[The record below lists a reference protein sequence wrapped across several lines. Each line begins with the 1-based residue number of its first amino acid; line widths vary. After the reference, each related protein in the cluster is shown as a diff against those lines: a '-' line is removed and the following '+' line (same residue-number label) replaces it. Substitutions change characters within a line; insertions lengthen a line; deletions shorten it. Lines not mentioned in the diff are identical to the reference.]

1 VTQVEQHPAWH
12 QRLRRERKLRNW
24 SQAYVAESIGSNTK
38 TVSRWEQGK
47 AFPGPYLRQKLVE
60 LFGMSSEELGL
71 VFEQEEEGFEASR
84 YWPHPLAPSPSL
96 MERGNMYRTSR
107 QEDWGEAPY
116 IEDFWGRTKELAIV
130 GQWITRD
137 HCRVVAVLGIGG
149 IGKTTFATTIAKQVQ
164 TSFEHVFWR
173 SLQHAPPVESVV
185 ESYLRFVF
193 PERSAHL
200 PKDLETQLSLLV
212 SSFRERRC
220 LLILDNVESVME
232 AGQSAGRYRKGYEGY
247 GRLLQRVGEAF
258 HSSCL
263 LLTSREK
270 PREVAR
276 MEGRV
281 SAVRVLELH
290 GVEAPDGEKILKNA
304 GLFGVDE
311 TWRRLVDV
319 YGGNPLALKLV
330 AEPIHEVFG
339 GDIAGF
345 LREEATVFGDIDDL
359 LEEQFERLG
368 ELEQETLYW
377 LAIAREAVSLS
388 ELRTR
393 MLNGAPR
400 KALVEALDSLRRRS
414 MIESSE
420 GVRFSLQPVIM
431 EYVTGRFVE
440 QVFKEIEAE
449 MASGFLERYSL
460 MEASGKE
467 YVRGSQVRFILAV
480 LAERLLRAFGQE
492 GSAEKLKRILSALR
506 AGHTY
511 EYGPGNILNLLVQ
524 LGADL
529 QGTDF
534 SGLTVKQAY
543 LQDVKLAG
551 VNFAHANLATC
562 VFTDTFS
569 SIQCVALSLDGEL
582 LATGSTTGEISIWE
596 ADRTSL
602 RFTRTEHLDGI
613 RAVAFS
619 PDGRVLVSGSEDGTL
634 RLWDTN
640 TGQCVNVL
648 RGHTRPVRDAAF
660 SPDGQ
665 TIASASEDATV
676 RTWDAATGRSLAIL
690 RGHNG
695 WVRGVAFGSDGNVL
709 ASSGEDETIRLW
721 DTSTGQCFHVLHGH
735 SGPVRAIAFCPH
747 KALLASGGEDT
758 TVRTWNTS
766 TGECLQVL
774 HGHAD
779 LVRAVAFSADGTMI
793 ASSSDD
799 TTIQLWDSS
808 KGESMRVLYGH
819 SSRIWSIAFFPANE
833 TLVSASEDD
842 TLRYWEVRSG
852 QCTRT
857 LHAYSSL
864 IKAVTFSPDGR
875 TLASASEDRLVR
887 LWEVGIGQPTRTL
900 EGHTHRLHCVAF
912 SPDGANVVSGSEDE
926 TVRIWDTST
935 AQCLKVLQ
943 GHTHLVR
950 SVVYNA
956 DGSLIASG
964 SHDQT
969 VRVWD
974 ASTGECLK
982 VLRGNG
988 GVVWSVAFSPD
999 GRLIASASDDA
1010 MVRIWD
1016 VSTGEHINT
1025 LEGHEDRAWFV
1036 AFSPVGRLIASAGD
1050 DATIRLWDTSTGE
1063 CFNILRGHSSWVR
1076 CIAFSPDGSLIA
1088 SGSHDAT
1095 IRLWD
1100 TGTGHCIM
1108 TMRGHSNCVWSVA
1121 FSPAGKT
1128 VASGG
1133 DDGTIRLW
1141 DVSTGEC
1148 TQILRSERPY
1158 EGMNISGAVGLTE
1171 AQRMSLKVL
1180 GAVEVMV

>member
-1 VTQVEQHPAWH
+1 MPARTRLALCQPTRRSTGTGQPAQVIYFHSMRIKVTQLDKTTWH

-60 LFGMSSEELGL
+60 LFGMSSEELGF
-71 VFEQEEEGFEASR
+71 VSEQEEGGFEPSR
-84 YWPHPLAPSPSL
+84 YMHRA
-96 MERGNMYRTSR
+96 SR

-116 IEDFWGRTKELAIV
+116 IGDFWGRTKELAVV

-193 PERSAHL
+193 PERSAHI

-220 LLILDNVESVME
+220 LLILDNVESVIE

-290 GVEAPDGEKILKNA
+290 GVEATDGEKILKNA
-304 GLFGVDE
+304 GLFGIDE

-330 AEPIHEVFG
+330 AEPIREVFG
-339 GDIAGF
+339 GDIADF
-345 LREEATVFGDIDDL
+345 LREEATVFGEIDDL
-359 LEEQFERLG
+359 LEEQFERSG

-393 MLNGAPR
+393 MLNGTPR

-449 MASGFLERYSL
+449 ITSGFLERYAL
-460 MEASGKE
+460 MEASAKE
-467 YVRGSQVRFILAV
+467 YVRASQVRFILAV

-619 PDGRVLVSGSEDGTL
+619 PDGR
-634 RLWDTN
+634 
-640 TGQCVNVL
+640 
-648 RGHTRPVRDAAF
+648 
-660 SPDGQ
+660 

-721 DTSTGQCFHVLHGH
+721 DTSTGQCFNVLHGH

-799 TTIQLWDSS
+799 TT
-808 KGESMRVLYGH
+808 
-819 SSRIWSIAFFPANE
+819 
-833 TLVSASEDD
+833 
-842 TLRYWEVRSG
+842 
-852 QCTRT
+852 
-857 LHAYSSL
+857 
-864 IKAVTFSPDGR
+864 
-875 TLASASEDRLVR
+875 
-887 LWEVGIGQPTRTL
+887 
-900 EGHTHRLHCVAF
+900 
-912 SPDGANVVSGSEDE
+912 
-926 TVRIWDTST
+926 
-935 AQCLKVLQ
+935 
-943 GHTHLVR
+943 
-950 SVVYNA
+950 
-956 DGSLIASG
+956 
-964 SHDQT
+964 
-969 VRVWD
+969 
-974 ASTGECLK
+974 
-982 VLRGNG
+982 
-988 GVVWSVAFSPD
+988 
-999 GRLIASASDDA
+999 
-1010 MVRIWD
+1010 
-1016 VSTGEHINT
+1016 
-1025 LEGHEDRAWFV
+1025 
-1036 AFSPVGRLIASAGD
+1036 
-1050 DATIRLWDTSTGE
+1050 
-1063 CFNILRGHSSWVR
+1063 
-1076 CIAFSPDGSLIA
+1076 
-1088 SGSHDAT
+1088 
-1095 IRLWD
+1095 
-1100 TGTGHCIM
+1100 
-1108 TMRGHSNCVWSVA
+1108 
-1121 FSPAGKT
+1121 
-1128 VASGG
+1128 
-1133 DDGTIRLW
+1133 
-1141 DVSTGEC
+1141 
-1148 TQILRSERPY
+1148 
-1158 EGMNISGAVGLTE
+1158 
-1171 AQRMSLKVL
+1171 
-1180 GAVEVMV
+1180 

>member
-1 VTQVEQHPAWH
+1 MPARTRLALCQPTRRSTGTGQPAQVIYFHSMRIKVTQLDKTTWH

-38 TVSRWEQGK
+38 TVSRWEQGR

-60 LFGMSSEELGL
+60 LFGMSSEELGF
-71 VFEQEEEGFEASR
+71 VSEQEEGGFEPSR
-84 YWPHPLAPSPSL
+84 YMHRA
-96 MERGNMYRTSR
+96 SR

-116 IEDFWGRTKELAIV
+116 IEDFWGRAKELALV

-193 PERSAHL
+193 PERSAHI

-247 GRLLQRVGEAF
+247 GRLLQRVGE
-258 HSSCL
+258 
-263 LLTSREK
+263 
-270 PREVAR
+270 
-276 MEGRV
+276 
-281 SAVRVLELH
+281 
-290 GVEAPDGEKILKNA
+290 
-304 GLFGVDE
+304 
-311 TWRRLVDV
+311 
-319 YGGNPLALKLV
+319 
-330 AEPIHEVFG
+330 
-339 GDIAGF
+339 
-345 LREEATVFGDIDDL
+345 
-359 LEEQFERLG
+359 
-368 ELEQETLYW
+368 LEQETLYW

-388 ELRTR
+388 ELRTHI
-393 MLNGAPR
+393 LNGTPR

-449 MASGFLERYSL
+449 ITSGFLERYAL
-460 MEASGKE
+460 MEASAKE
-467 YVRGSQVRFILAV
+467 YVRASQVRFILAV

-660 SPDGQ
+660 SPDGR
-665 TIASASEDATV
+665 TIASASEDA
-676 RTWDAATGRSLAIL
+676 
-690 RGHNG
+690 
-695 WVRGVAFGSDGNVL
+695 
-709 ASSGEDETIRLW
+709 
-721 DTSTGQCFHVLHGH
+721 
-735 SGPVRAIAFCPH
+735 
-747 KALLASGGEDT
+747 

-808 KGESMRVLYGH
+808 KGESTRVLYGH

-887 LWEVGIGQPTRTL
+887 LWAVGTGQPTRTL

-912 SPDGANVVSGSEDE
+912 SPDGASIASGSEDE
-926 TVRIWDTST
+926 TVRVWDTST

-943 GHTHLVR
+943 GHSHLVR
-950 SVVYNA
+950 SVVYNS

-974 ASTGECLK
+974 ASTGDCLK

-988 GVVWSVAFSPD
+988 GVVWSVDFSPD

-1036 AFSPVGRLIASAGD
+1036 AFSPVGRMIASASD

-1100 TGTGHCIM
+1100 TGTGHCIE
-1108 TMRGHSNCVWSVA
+1108 TLRGHSNCVWSVA
-1121 FSPAGKT
+1121 FNPDGKT